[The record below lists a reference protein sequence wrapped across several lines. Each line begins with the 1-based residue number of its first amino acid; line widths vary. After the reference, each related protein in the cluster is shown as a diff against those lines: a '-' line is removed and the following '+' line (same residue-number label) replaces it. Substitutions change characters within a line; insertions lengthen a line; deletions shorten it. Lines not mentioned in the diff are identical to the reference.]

1 MSEEK
6 LGVIIFKGEIKVS
19 DIVNEFKNASIG
31 TDACIPIDIEDN
43 CRKYCVSILDG
54 LSKNFDIR
62 YVSNPESAFTRI
74 CLNIRKSGEDELKV
88 SIGPRIHLSSF
99 CSDITKIIEEEEDLK

>member
-6 LGVIIFKGEIKVS
+6 LGVIVFNGEVKLSEIA
-19 DIVNEFKNASIG
+19 NAFKNASIG

-43 CRKYCVSILDG
+43 CRKYCVQILDE

-62 YVSNPESAFTRI
+62 YISNPESAFTRI
-74 CLNIRKSGEDELKV
+74 CLNIRKSDNDKLKV

-99 CSDITKIIEEEEDLK
+99 CSNITEIIDEEEDSK